1 MAGTPANEPGPQ
13 GRAYRTGRSMVVAAA
28 GSLGAAAGGVV
39 AAAGGVVA
47 AATLA
52 AGVVMSPAP
61 APSARLDGVHED
73 LQRAVALHQITEE
86 QAAFLEA
93 QLAREILADDDGEDP
108 DDGDGE
114 PNAVAAPPSSAA

>member
-1 MAGTPANEPGPQ
+1 MPGTPAEESAEQ
-13 GRAYRTGRSMVVAAA
+13 GRTNPTGRSMAGRSVAGRSVAGRAA
-28 GSLGAAAGGVV
+28 AAAGGVG
-39 AAAGGVVA
+39 AAASGVVA

-61 APSARLDGVHED
+61 APSARLDGVHAD

-93 QLAREILADDDGEDP
+93 QLAREILADDGEGSP
-108 DDGDGE
+108 EGE
-114 PNAVAAPPSSAA
+114 ASGSSSAA

>member
-1 MAGTPANEPGPQ
+1 MAGTPANESDLQ
-13 GRAYRTGRSMVVAAA
+13 GRAHRSGRSMVVAAA

-39 AAAGGVVA
+39 AAASGVVA

-61 APSARLDGVHED
+61 APSARLDGVHAD

-93 QLAREILADDDGEDP
+93 QLAREILADDGGEDP

-114 PNAVAAPPSSAA
+114 PSAVTAPPSSRA

>member
-1 MAGTPANEPGPQ
+1 
-13 GRAYRTGRSMVVAAA
+13 MVVAAA

-39 AAAGGVVA
+39 AMAGGVVA

-52 AGVVMSPAP
+52 AGVVMSPTP
-61 APSARLDGVHED
+61 APSARLDGVHAD

-93 QLAREILADDDGEDP
+93 QLAREILADDGEGSP
-108 DDGDGE
+108 EGDA
-114 PNAVAAPPSSAA
+114 PPPSSAA

>member
-1 MAGTPANEPGPQ
+1 MAGKPATEPGPG
-13 GRAYRTGRSMVVAAA
+13 GRTHRTGRSMAGRAAA
-28 GSLGAAAGGVV
+28 AASGVV
-39 AAAGGVVA
+39 SAAGGVVA

-61 APSARLDGVHED
+61 APTARLDGVHAD

-93 QLAREILADDDGEDP
+93 QLAREILADGSEEP
-108 DDGDGE
+108 DDADADGE
-114 PNAVAAPPSSAA
+114 PDADAGPPSSAA

>member
-1 MAGTPANEPGPQ
+1 MSSTDARRGGAEGSTTAKRTFA
-13 GRAYRTGRSMVVAAA
+13 GRAA
-28 GSLGAAAGGVV
+28 

-61 APSARLDGVHED
+61 APTARLDGVHAD
-73 LQRAVALHQITEE
+73 LQRAVALRQITGE

-93 QLAREILADDDGEDP
+93 QLRQQILSD
-108 DDGDGE
+108 
-114 PNAVAAPPSSAA
+114 AAASGAGTA